1 MLMGRG
7 SIPESRSADRGRLV
21 KGQSTASGIAEA
33 KGPLR
38 FLWLSLP
45 VNSESVR
52 EVYCLEN

>member
-1 MLMGRG
+1 MMGRG